1 MVAPLTLKNI
11 ANVSID
17 ASIGF
22 FQSCFAVAGNGTC
35 INVTNLISAPPGSLI
50 VGLIIL
56 ALNIIVSLV
65 LSFIKVP
72 PVMSFVPVVLLFLS
86 SIFIMV
92 GYSISWY
99 YLFLYI
105 ITTLPTT
112 LTSNN
117 IYLPI
122 TAISSLVEGITV
134 GYSYNLS
141 VTGHFFTYI
150 ALAIAAYMS
159 GQARVE

>member
-1 MVAPLTLKNI
+1 
-11 ANVSID
+11 
-17 ASIGF
+17 
-22 FQSCFAVAGNGTC
+22 
-35 INVTNLISAPPGSLI
+35 
-50 VGLIIL
+50 
-56 ALNIIVSLV
+56 
-65 LSFIKVP
+65 
-72 PVMSFVPVVLLFLS
+72 
-86 SIFIMV
+86 MV